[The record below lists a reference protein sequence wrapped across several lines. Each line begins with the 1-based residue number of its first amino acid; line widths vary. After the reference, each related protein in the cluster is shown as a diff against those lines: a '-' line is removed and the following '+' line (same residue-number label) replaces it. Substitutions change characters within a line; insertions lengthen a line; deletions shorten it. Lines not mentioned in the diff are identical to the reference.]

1 MKRLH
6 LFLSAV
12 SLAGCV
18 AIDQGG
24 GGDDEGATG
33 KADGASSALFGASGP
48 SELVLEAPFAPA
60 FRAARAGQ
68 PDGIFPLPRTT
79 DPFMGKI
86 GYGDLRI
93 DAELQVRGNSSLAEC
108 PFPKLKAKADKAQAA
123 GTMFD
128 GARKI
133 KINTHCGEGGTGTIG
148 RLREEKATWREAA
161 LYQAMRA
168 LMMPAQLAKPLSIT
182 YLDTTTNETITRK
195 AFIFEHVDLAAGR
208 LGGKA
213 LESPETWEGD
223 PAQVME
229 MQAIVRI
236 HFFEA
241 LIGNWDWHL
250 RIGPSKPGGGQLWNI
265 DAVQLSDK
273 LVPLAQDFDL
283 SSAVTGNLIAEE
295 DIDPKILPGKPQ
307 LVRQA
312 ASYLANEYGPQF
324 ADSELHA
331 ARDHFKAR
339 RAALEQALAEAPVD
353 DEGRANLNAHVDAF
367 YQALDHLDEIMAAV
381 R

>member
-1 MKRLH
+1 MTRLH
-6 LFLSAV
+6 LFLSAI

-18 AIDQGG
+18 ALDQGG
-24 GGDDEGATG
+24 STDDDGPSG
-33 KADGASSALFGASGP
+33 KADGASSALFGAAGP
-48 SELVLEAPFAPA
+48 SDLVVEAPLSPA
-60 FRAARAGQ
+60 FQAARAGT
-68 PDGIFPLPRTT
+68 PDGIFPLPRKT

-86 GYGDLRI
+86 GYGDVMI

-133 KINTHCGEGGTGTIG
+133 KIGTHCGDGGNGTIG

-168 LMMPAQLAKPLSIT
+168 LMMPAQLAKPVSIT
-182 YLDTTTNETITRK
+182 YVDTTKTEKITRK
-195 AFIFEHVDLAAGR
+195 AFIFEHVDLTAGR
-208 LGGKA
+208 LGGTS

-241 LIGNWDWHL
+241 MIGNWDWHL
-250 RIGPSKPGGGQLWNI
+250 RIGASKPGGGQLWNI
-265 DAVQLSDK
+265 EAIQLGDK

-283 SSAVTGNLIAEE
+283 SSAVTGNLVDE
-295 DIDPKILPGKPQ
+295 DDLDPRILPGKPQ

-312 ASYLANEYGPQF
+312 ASYLAGEYGPQF
-324 ADSELHA
+324 SDPELHA

-339 RAALEQALAEAPVD
+339 RAALEKALADAPVD
-353 DEGRANLNAHVDAF
+353 DEGRANLIAHVDAF
-367 YQALDHLDEIMAAV
+367 YQALDYLDEIMQ
-381 R
+381 RR

>member
-1 MKRLH
+1 MNRLH
-6 LFLSAV
+6 LFLSVV

-18 AIDQGG
+18 SLDQTGG
-24 GGDDEGATG
+24 ADDDGAMG

-48 SELVLEAPFAPA
+48 SELVLEAPLAPA
-60 FRAARAGQ
+60 FKAARAGE
-68 PDGIFPLPRTT
+68 PDGIFPLPRKT

-86 GYGDLRI
+86 GYGDVLI
-93 DAELQVRGNSSLAEC
+93 DAELQLRGNSSLAEC

-133 KINTHCGEGGTGTIG
+133 KIATHCGEGGNGTIG

-168 LMMPAQLAKPLSIT
+168 LMMPSQLAKPLSIT
-182 YLDTTTNETITRK
+182 YRDTTTSEKITRK

-208 LGGKA
+208 LGGTS

-223 PAQVME
+223 PAQVMD
-229 MQAIVRI
+229 MQAIVRV

-241 LIGNWDWHL
+241 LVGNWDWHL
-250 RIGPSKPGGGQLWNI
+250 RIGASKPGGGQLWNI
-265 DAVQLSDK
+265 EAVQLGDK

-283 SSAVTGNLIAEE
+283 SSAVTGNLVADD
-295 DIDPKILPGKPQ
+295 DIDPKILPGKPP

-312 ASYLANEYGPQF
+312 GSYLASEYGPQF
-324 ADSELHA
+324 SDSELHA
-331 ARDHFKAR
+331 ARDHFTAR
-339 RAALEQALAEAPVD
+339 RAALEQALADAPVD
-353 DEGRANLNAHVDAF
+353 DEGRANLSAHVAAF
-367 YQALDHLDEIMAAV
+367 YEALDHLDEIMAAV

>member
-1 MKRLH
+1 MNRLH
-6 LFLSAV
+6 LVLSAL

-18 AIDQGG
+18 SLDPGSMA
-24 GGDDEGATG
+24 DDDGPSG
-33 KADGASSALFGASGP
+33 KADGASSALFGAAGP
-48 SELVLEAPFAPA
+48 SELVVEAPLSPA
-60 FRAARAGQ
+60 FVAARAGE
-68 PDGIFPLPRTT
+68 PDGFFPLPRKT
-79 DPFMGKI
+79 DPFIGKI
-86 GYGDLRI
+86 GYGDVLI

-133 KINTHCGEGGTGTIG
+133 KIATHCGEGGNGTIG

-182 YLDTTTNETITRK
+182 YLDTTKGDQLTRK

-208 LGGKA
+208 LGGTS

-250 RIGPSKPGGGQLWNI
+250 RIGASNPGGGQLWNI
-265 DAVQLSDK
+265 EAVQLGDK

-283 SSAVTGNLIAEE
+283 SSAVTGHLVDER
-295 DIDPKILPGKPQ
+295 DIDPRVLPGKPP

-312 ASYLANEYGPQF
+312 AGYLASEHGPQF
-324 ADSELHA
+324 SDTDLHA
-331 ARDHFKAR
+331 AREHFVAR
-339 RAALEQALAEAPVD
+339 RAAVERALADAPLD

-367 YQALDHLDEIMAAV
+367 YQALDHVDELMAAV